1 MTATSSNTTFN
12 KKEKG
17 WFAGAFEHGQLG
29 HAVTERELFETK
41 RICEI
46 HVYQYIRSLNF
57 ENDVG
62 SEETKGFTYRL

>member
-1 MTATSSNTTFN
+1 MTATSSSRTFN

-46 HVYQYIRSLNF
+46 HVYQYVRSLNF
-57 ENDVG
+57 GNDVG
-62 SEETKGFTYRL
+62 SEETEVFTYRL

>member
-1 MTATSSNTTFN
+1 MTATSSSTTFN

-29 HAVTERELFETK
+29 HAVTARELFETK
-41 RICEI
+41 RTCEL
-46 HVYQYIRSLNF
+46 HVHQNAGSLNF

-62 SEETKGFTYRL
+62 SEETEVFTCRL